1 MARLF
6 GTDGVRGL
14 ANRDITAELALSLGS
29 AAARVLTAQGE
40 ILGPRPRAVVGR
52 DPRASGE
59 LLTNAVAA
67 GLASAGVDVIDL
79 GVLPTP
85 ALAYLVSELDADL
98 GVMISASHNAMPD
111 NGIKFFQRGGLK
123 LDDAVEDAVA
133 AVLDEQWERPVGAGV
148 GRIRLDPGLA
158 AAEYV
163 KHLTASIGT
172 TLEHRPLEGLRIAL
186 DCANGA
192 ASEVGPR
199 ALRDAGADVVVINAS
214 PDGRNINEKCGSTHP
229 EQLQAVVVASE
240 ADFGVAFD
248 GDADRCIAVDH
259 TGEIVDGDQILGIL
273 ATALKDEGRLPSS
286 TLVVTVMSN
295 LGLILAM
302 REAGISTV
310 QTAVGDRYVLEEMR
324 ARGYGLGGEQSGHI
338 ILADHATTGDGVLA
352 ALHLAARVKAV
363 GRRLGELGADISRL
377 PQTLVN
383 VKDVDKTRAGT
394 DDTVK
399 AAVAAAEERLGGT
412 GRVLLRPSGT
422 EPVVRVM
429 VEAGTQE
436 QADSEAERLATTVR
450 ASLAL

>member
-1 MARLF
+1 MGRLF

-59 LLTNAVAA
+59 LLSGAVAA

-98 GVMISASHNAMPD
+98 GVMVSASHNAMPD

-123 LDDAVEDAVA
+123 LDDSVEDAVA
-133 AVLDEQWERPVGAGV
+133 AVLDEEWERPVGADV
-148 GRIRLDPGLA
+148 GRIRLDSGLA
-158 AAEYV
+158 AAQYV
-163 KHLTASIGT
+163 KHLTGTIGT

-192 ASEVGPR
+192 ASEVGPL

-248 GDADRCIAVDH
+248 GDADRCIAVAHD
-259 TGEIVDGDQILGIL
+259 GGIVDGDQILGIL
-273 ATALKDEGRLPSS
+273 ASALKDEGRLPDS

-302 REAGISTV
+302 RDAGISTV

-324 ARGYGLGGEQSGHI
+324 ANGYGLGGEQSGHI
-338 ILADHATTGDGVLA
+338 ILADHATTGDGVLT
-352 ALHLAARVKAV
+352 ALHLAARVKSA
-363 GRRLGELGADISRL
+363 GRSLAELATDIRRL

-383 VKDVDKTRAGT
+383 VQGVDKTRADS
-394 DDTVK
+394 DDAVK
-399 AAVAAAEERLGGT
+399 AAVVAAEERLGDT

-429 VEAGTQE
+429 VEAATQD
-436 QADSEAERLATTVR
+436 QAEAEAEHLASAVP
-450 ASLAL
+450 AHLAH